1 MAESKPYLA
10 IPGSE
15 RPARPEPPEPPE
27 QTITWGQFKSLV
39 SAVVADDQVL
49 ALIDWEQC
57 FNFRI
62 QHLAGGVGVT
72 SGKRWNG

>member
-1 MAESKPYLA
+1 MANSKPYLA
-10 IPGSE
+10 IVGSKSS
-15 RPARPEPPEPPE
+15 ARPEPPE
-27 QTITWGQFKSLV
+27 QTITWGQFKNLV
-39 SAVVADDQVL
+39 SAVLADDQVL

-72 SGKRWNG
+72 SGKRWND